1 MLIELLLLN
10 EFGRRKMKKTK
21 FKAQPYL
28 SKQCGQTVLAMITGN
43 TIEEVCKEIDKE
55 YTTGIYT
62 DLKPYLDNKGYKTTI
77 TYGEGFNINKV
88 PNNSIIRFKKPDE
101 SGHFVLKNENGEIY
115 DPAVGIVKAYLNHY
129 TISHYLR
136 FEKK

>member
-1 MLIELLLLN
+1 MLIELLLLKD
-10 EFGRRKMKKTK
+10 FSRRNMKKTQ

-28 SKQCGQTVLAMITGN
+28 SKKCGQTVLAMITGN
-43 TIEEVCKEIDKE
+43 SIEEVCKEIDKK

-77 TYGEGFNINKV
+77 TYGEEVNINEV

-101 SGHFVLKNENGEIY
+101 SGHFVLKNEIGEIY
-115 DPAVGIVKAYLNHY
+115 DPAVGVVKAYLNHY
-129 TISHYLR
+129 TISHHLR